1 MTPAHSS
8 ALLRTPASGLTVVSP
23 CTRSSSTRKRE
34 DEELKCREAERRGQ
48 ELEAQIKNLVEQES
62 NKCLTLTENVKQLEV
77 TNREL
82 REQMKANENR
92 MKEYENKIAI
102 AESNQEEFKS
112 LKTKEMVKER
122 KARKV
127 EEEKLKK
134 ASTSSGTTVVPLRC
148 TDTPVRMY
156 NQ

>member
-1 MTPAHSS
+1 MVKERKARKVEEEKLKK
-8 ALLRTPASGLTVVSP
+8 AIEEAKNREEEE
-23 CTRSSSTRKRE
+23 TRKRE

-122 KARKV
+122 KAV
-127 EEEKLKK
+127 
-134 ASTSSGTTVVPLRC
+134 STEWL
-148 TDTPVRMY
+148 Y
-156 NQ
+156 